1 MSACDR
7 GLSYEAALE
16 EIVGLSERAHRVKD
30 IGEGFELWR
39 IRRPIGCRFR
49 VQTRVP
55 VGALP
60 QLVTILPDHSD
71 TAFRSP

>member
-1 MSACDR
+1 MSVR
-7 GLSYEAALE
+7 GRWFVTPHAVARYR
-16 EIVGLSERAHRVKD
+16 ERVRRVKD

-55 VGALP
+55 DVALP

-71 TAFRSP
+71 PGFGSRA